1 MSKILIIDDSALSRR
16 MIRTILEDG
25 GHTVMEA
32 VDGLSGIERFSID
45 KPHMATLDLTMPE
58 MTGFDVLDK
67 LLKVDP
73 EAKVVVVSA
82 DIQQSS
88 REMVKAAGAKG
99 FINKPFVA
107 DDVLQT
113 VGQVLKGGQ
122 G

>member
-1 MSKILIIDDSALSRR
+1 MSKILTIDDSALSRR

-25 GHTVMEA
+25 GHTVVEA
-32 VDGLSGIERFSID
+32 GNGLSGIERFSIE
-45 KPHMATLDLTMPE
+45 KPDLTLLDLTMPE

-88 REMVKAAGAKG
+88 REMVKTGGAKG

>member
-16 MIRTILEDG
+16 MLRTILEDG
-25 GHTVMEA
+25 GYAVVEA
-32 VDGLSGIERFSID
+32 GDGLSGIEQFSIERPD
-45 KPHMATLDLTMPE
+45 LTLLDLTMPE

-67 LLKVDP
+67 LVKVDP
-73 EAKVVVVSA
+73 EARVVVVSA

-88 REMVKAAGAKG
+88 REMVKTAGAKG
-99 FINKPFVA
+99 FINKPVVV

-113 VGQVLKGGQ
+113 VDRVLKGGQ